1 MDRAWRGKLK
11 KHDRHSVGKDDGQ
24 SLKKDDG
31 RSLGKDD
38 GWGNGDFGIDGGGA
52 GEKD

>member
-1 MDRAWRGKLK
+1 MRGILK
-11 KHDRHSVGKDDGQ
+11 KHDRHSVEKDDGC
-24 SLKKDDG
+24 
-31 RSLGKDD
+31 SLGKDD

>member
-1 MDRAWRGKLK
+1 M
-11 KHDRHSVGKDDGQ
+11 
-24 SLKKDDG
+24 KKDDG
-31 RSLGKDD
+31 RSLGKDDGRNLKKDDGRSVEKDD

>member
-1 MDRAWRGKLK
+1 MRGILK
-11 KHDRHSVGKDDGQ
+11 KHDRHSVE
-24 SLKKDDG
+24 KDDG
-31 RSLGKDD
+31 RSVEKDD